1 MNTGFIYAKSA
12 LWVQNNIR
20 VANVMSMTPPAVVV
34 AVGNYRTTWMDAPA
48 PVDTGMEAMQ
58 ADFKVGADVDVL
70 AMFGFAQGRKVRAQ
84 IRRVYLN
91 ADTTESVW
99 VDELEGIVG
108 SITPDEHGNSGQES
122 VGMAVVM
129 NLSYYKLTVDNTVMY
144 EIDTLNCKRIING
157 VDQMAGVRD
166 ALLLD

>member
-12 LWVQNNIR
+12 LWVQNNVR

-34 AVGNYRTTWMDAPA
+34 TVGNYKTTWMDAPA

-58 ADFKVGADVDVL
+58 ADFKVGADADVL

-84 IRRVYLN
+84 IRRVYQN
-91 ADTTESVW
+91 ADGTQSTW
-99 VDELEGIVG
+99 VDELEGIIG
-108 SITPDEHGNSGQES
+108 SITPDEHSNSGQES

-129 NLSYYKLTVDNTVMY
+129 NLMYYKLTVDSSVMY
-144 EIDTLNCKRIING
+144 EIDILNCKRIING
-157 VDQMAGVRD
+157 VDQMSGVRD